1 MPQILRDTQ
10 VVSDNWILL
19 DENAESLPNGDLLLS
34 FEQWQNFAEQL
45 SNHSGSIG
53 VWLEGHAEIEQIIEP
68 LLNLPL
74 IAINFPKFADGRGFS
89 AARLIRERYNY
100 SGELRAIGGFIRDQ
114 LYLLKRCGFN
124 AFQFSDE
131 NELSDAA
138 ESLKDFSENYQVS
151 VDQENPLFRR
161 R

>member
-1 MPQILRDTQ
+1 MPQILKDTQ

-19 DENAESLPNGDLLLS
+19 DENADSIPNGDILLS
-34 FEQWQNFAEQL
+34 FEQWQNFPEQL

>member
-1 MPQILRDTQ
+1 MPQILKDTQ

-19 DENAESLPNGDLLLS
+19 DENADSIPNGDILLS

-131 NELSDAA
+131 NELSDTA

>member
-1 MPQILRDTQ
+1 MPQILKNTE

-19 DENAESLPNGDLLLS
+19 DETAESLPTGNVLLS
-34 FEQWQNFAEQL
+34 YEQWQNFADQL
-45 SNHSGSIG
+45 SNHSGSLG

-68 LLNLPL
+68 LLDLPL

-89 AARLIRERYNY
+89 SARLIRERYNY

>member
-1 MPQILRDTQ
+1 MPQILKDTQ

-19 DENAESLPNGDLLLS
+19 DENADNIPNGDILLS

>member
-1 MPQILRDTQ
+1 MPQILKDTQ
-10 VVSDNWILL
+10 VVSDNWMLL
-19 DENAESLPNGDLLLS
+19 DENAESLPTGDLLLS
-34 FEQWQNFAEQL
+34 FEQWQNFADHL

-53 VWLEGHAEIEQIIEP
+53 VWLDGHAEIEQIIEP

-100 SGELRAIGGFIRDQ
+100 TGELRAIGGFIRDQ

-138 ESLKDFSENYQVS
+138 QSLKDFSENYQCS

>member
-1 MPQILRDTQ
+1 MPQILKDTQ

-19 DENAESLPNGDLLLS
+19 DENAVSIPAGDILLS
-34 FEQWQNFAEQL
+34 YQQWQNFAEQL

-89 AARLIRERYNY
+89 SARLIRERYNY

-114 LYLLKRCGFN
+114 LYLLNRCGFN

>member
-1 MPQILRDTQ
+1 MPQILKDTQ
-10 VVSDNWILL
+10 VVSDNWMLL
-19 DENAESLPNGDLLLS
+19 DENADNIPNGDILLS

>member
-1 MPQILRDTQ
+1 MPQILKDTE
-10 VVSDNWILL
+10 VVSDNWIVL
-19 DENAESLPNGDLLLS
+19 DESAESLPTGDILLS
-34 FEQWQNFAEQL
+34 YEQWQNFADQL
-45 SNHSGSIG
+45 SNHSGSLG

-68 LLNLPL
+68 LLDLPL

-89 AARLIRERYNY
+89 SARLIRERYNY

-151 VDQENPLFRR
+151 VDQKKPLFRR

>member
-1 MPQILRDTQ
+1 MPQILKDTQ

-19 DENAESLPNGDLLLS
+19 DENADSIPNGDILLS
-34 FEQWQNFAEQL
+34 YQQWQNFAEQL

-114 LYLLKRCGFN
+114 LYLLKRCGFI

>member
-1 MPQILRDTQ
+1 MPQILKNTE

-19 DENAESLPNGDLLLS
+19 DETAESLPTGNVLLS
-34 FEQWQNFAEQL
+34 YEQWQNFADQL
-45 SNHSGSIG
+45 SNHSGSLG

-68 LLNLPL
+68 LLDLPL
-74 IAINFPKFADGRGFS
+74 ITINFPKFADGRGFS
-89 AARLIRERYNY
+89 SARLIRERYNY

>member
-1 MPQILRDTQ
+1 MPQILKDSL
-10 VVSDNWILL
+10 VVSDNWSLL
-19 DENAESLPNGDLLLS
+19 DESAESLPAGDILLS
-34 FEQWQNFAEQL
+34 YNQWENFADQY
-45 SNHSGSIG
+45 SSHSGSIG

-68 LLNLPL
+68 LIDLPL

-89 AARLIRERYNY
+89 SARLIRERYNY

-131 NELSDAA
+131 IELSDAA

>member
-1 MPQILRDTQ
+1 MPQILKDTQ

-19 DENAESLPNGDLLLS
+19 DENADNIPNGDILLS

-89 AARLIRERYNY
+89 TARLIRERYNY

>member
-1 MPQILRDTQ
+1 
-10 VVSDNWILL
+10 
-19 DENAESLPNGDLLLS
+19 
-34 FEQWQNFAEQL
+34 
-45 SNHSGSIG
+45 
-53 VWLEGHAEIEQIIEP
+53 
-68 LLNLPL
+68 
-74 IAINFPKFADGRGFS
+74 
-89 AARLIRERYNY
+89 LIRERYNY

-131 NELSDAA
+131 IELSDAA

>member
-1 MPQILRDTQ
+1 MPQILKDTE
-10 VVSDNWILL
+10 VVSDDWIVL
-19 DENAESLPNGDLLLS
+19 DESAESLPTGDILLS
-34 FEQWQNFAEQL
+34 YEQWQNFADQL
-45 SNHSGSIG
+45 SNHSGSLG

-68 LLNLPL
+68 LLDLPL

-89 AARLIRERYNY
+89 SARLIRERYNY

>member
-1 MPQILRDTQ
+1 MPQILKDTQ
-10 VVSDNWILL
+10 VVSDNWLLL
-19 DENAESLPNGDLLLS
+19 DDSAESIPTGDILMS
-34 FEQWQNFAEQL
+34 YEQWQTFSGQL
-45 SNHSGSIG
+45 SNHDGKLA

-68 LLNLPL
+68 LLDLPL

-89 AARLIRERYNY
+89 SARLIRERYNY

-114 LYLLKRCGFN
+114 LYLLNRCGFN

>member
-1 MPQILRDTQ
+1 MPQILKDTQ

-19 DENAESLPNGDLLLS
+19 DENAESLPTGDLLLS
-34 FEQWQNFAEQL
+34 FEQWQSFAEQL

>member
-1 MPQILRDTQ
+1 MPQILKDTQ

-19 DENAESLPNGDLLLS
+19 DENADSIPAGDILLS
-34 FEQWQNFAEQL
+34 YQQWQNFAEHL
-45 SNHSGSIG
+45 SNHSGRIG
-53 VWLEGHAEIEQIIEP
+53 IWLEGHAEIEHIIEP

-89 AARLIRERYNY
+89 AARLIKERYNY
-100 SGELRAIGGFIRDQ
+100 AGELRAIGGFIRDQ
-114 LYLLKRCGFN
+114 LYLLNRCGFN

>member
-1 MPQILRDTQ
+1 MPQILKDTQ

-19 DENAESLPNGDLLLS
+19 DENAESLPTGDLLLS
-34 FEQWQNFAEQL
+34 FEQWQSFAEQL

-89 AARLIRERYNY
+89 AARLIKERYNY
-100 SGELRAIGGFIRDQ
+100 AGELRAIGGFIRDQ
-114 LYLLKRCGFN
+114 LYLLNRCGFN

>member
-1 MPQILRDTQ
+1 MPQILKDTQ

-19 DENAESLPNGDLLLS
+19 DENAESILAGDILLS
-34 FEQWQNFAEQL
+34 YQQWQNLADYL
-45 SNHSGSIG
+45 SNHSGRIG
-53 VWLEGHAEIEQIIEP
+53 IWLEGHAEIEQIIEP

-89 AARLIRERYNY
+89 AARLIKERYNY
-100 SGELRAIGGFIRDQ
+100 AGELRAIGGFIRDQ
-114 LYLLKRCGFN
+114 LYLLNRCGFN
-124 AFQFSDE
+124 AFQFADE

>member
-1 MPQILRDTQ
+1 MPQILKDSL
-10 VVSDNWILL
+10 VVSMFVLWTYEVIC
-19 DENAESLPNGDLLLS
+19 SIPNGDILLS

>member
-1 MPQILRDTQ
+1 MPQILKNTE
-10 VVSDNWILL
+10 VVSDNWIQL
-19 DENAESLPNGDLLLS
+19 DETAESLPTGNVLLS
-34 FEQWQNFAEQL
+34 YEQWQNFADQL
-45 SNHSGSIG
+45 SNHSGSLGI
-53 VWLEGHAEIEQIIEP
+53 WLEGHAEIEQIIEP
-68 LLNLPL
+68 LLDLPL

-89 AARLIRERYNY
+89 SARLIRERYNY

>member
-1 MPQILRDTQ
+1 MPQILKDTQ

-19 DENAESLPNGDLLLS
+19 DENADSIPNGDILLS
-34 FEQWQNFAEQL
+34 YQQWQNFAEQL
-45 SNHSGSIG
+45 SNHNGSIG

>member
-1 MPQILRDTQ
+1 MPQILKNEQ
-10 VVSDNWILL
+10 VVSNSWIFLDDSADTVPSGDILL
-19 DENAESLPNGDLLLS
+19 SY
-34 FEQWQNFAEQL
+34 EQWQNFADQIKD
-45 SNHSGSIG
+45 HQGQIG
-53 VWLEGHAEIEQIIEP
+53 IWLEGHAEIEEIIEP
-68 LLNLPL
+68 LLVLPL

-89 AARLIRERYNY
+89 SARLIRERYQY
-100 SGELRAIGGFIRDQ
+100 AGELRAIGGFIRDQ

-131 NELSDAA
+131 HELSDAA

-151 VDQENPLFRR
+151 ADQQSPLFRR

>member
-1 MPQILRDTQ
+1 MPQILKDTQ

-19 DENAESLPNGDLLLS
+19 DENADSIPNGNILLS

>member
-1 MPQILRDTQ
+1 MPQILKDTQ

-19 DENAESLPNGDLLLS
+19 DETAESLPTGNVLLS
-34 FEQWQNFAEQL
+34 YEQWQIFADQL
-45 SNHSGSIG
+45 SNHSGTLG

-68 LLNLPL
+68 LIDLPL

-89 AARLIRERYNY
+89 SARLIRERYNY

-114 LYLLKRCGFN
+114 LYLLNRCGFN

>member
-1 MPQILRDTQ
+1 MPQILKDTQ

-19 DENAESLPNGDLLLS
+19 DENADSIPNGDILLS

-138 ESLKDFSENYQVS
+138 EWLKDFSENYQVS

>member
-1 MPQILRDTQ
+1 MPQILKDTE
-10 VVSDNWILL
+10 VASDNWIVL
-19 DENAESLPNGDLLLS
+19 DESAESLPTGDILLS
-34 FEQWQNFAEQL
+34 YEQWQNFADQL
-45 SNHSGSIG
+45 SNHSGSLG

-68 LLNLPL
+68 LLDLPL

-89 AARLIRERYNY
+89 SARLIRERYNY

>member
-1 MPQILRDTQ
+1 MPQILKDSL
-10 VVSDNWILL
+10 VVSDNWLLL
-19 DENAESLPNGDLLLS
+19 DESAESLPAGDILLSYDQWLNFADHRSSHSGDL
-34 FEQWQNFAEQL
+34 
-45 SNHSGSIG
+45 G

-68 LLNLPL
+68 LLDLPL

-89 AARLIRERYNY
+89 SARLIRERYNY

>member
-1 MPQILRDTQ
+1 MPQVLKDNC
-10 VVSDNWILL
+10 VVEDNWTVL
-19 DENAESLPNGDLLLS
+19 AEDADRLPKGDLLLS
-34 FEQWQNFAEQL
+34 YSQWQTFADQID
-45 SNHSGSIG
+45 SHDGDIG
-53 VWLEGHAEIEQIIEP
+53 VIIEGNSDIEEIIEP
-68 LLNLPL
+68 LLDLPV
-74 IAINFPKFADGRGFS
+74 IAINFPIFADGRGFS
-89 AARLIRERYNY
+89 TARLIRERYNY
-100 SGELRAIGGFIRDQ
+100 LGEIRAIGGFIRDQ

-124 AFQFSDE
+124 AFQFTEE

>member
-1 MPQILRDTQ
+1 MPQILKDTQ

-19 DENAESLPNGDLLLS
+19 DENADSIPNGNILLS
-34 FEQWQNFAEQL
+34 FEQRQNFAEQL

>member
-1 MPQILRDTQ
+1 MPQILKDTL

-19 DENAESLPNGDLLLS
+19 DENADSIPAGDILLS
-34 FEQWQNFAEQL
+34 YQQWQNFADQL

-53 VWLEGHAEIEQIIEP
+53 IWLDGHAEIEQIIEP
-68 LLNLPL
+68 LLDLPL

-138 ESLKDFSENYQVS
+138 QSLKDFSENYQVS

>member
-1 MPQILRDTQ
+1 MPQILKDTQ

-19 DENAESLPNGDLLLS
+19 DENADSIPNGDILLS